1 MIMIF
6 NFIVK
11 RRLSCLFIRIP
22 VKSKSEKKPHTA
34 RRRKYATVTSS
45 PKTTKTKRISPETQ
59 KGVLCSKG
67 GERY

>member
-11 RRLSCLFIRIP
+11 QRILYLFIRIP
-22 VKSKSEKKPHTA
+22 AKSKSEKKPHTA
-34 RRRKYATVTSS
+34 RRRKYATVTTS
-45 PKTTKTKRISPETQ
+45 PETTQITTILPETQ
-59 KGVLCSKG
+59 KGILCSKG